1 MLKIFSNWI
10 FVGVV
15 FVFLNQRLKLYFIVF
30 KEFIQ
35 KITRLLSSLASL
47 LPLSWQANKKNS
59 PVYKEKCHA
68 RK

>member
-15 FVFLNQRLKLYFIVF
+15 FVFLNQRIKLYFIVF
-30 KEFIQ
+30 KEFIK
-35 KITRLLSSLASL
+35 KITRLLSPLASL
-47 LPLSWQANKKNS
+47 LPLSWLANKKIS